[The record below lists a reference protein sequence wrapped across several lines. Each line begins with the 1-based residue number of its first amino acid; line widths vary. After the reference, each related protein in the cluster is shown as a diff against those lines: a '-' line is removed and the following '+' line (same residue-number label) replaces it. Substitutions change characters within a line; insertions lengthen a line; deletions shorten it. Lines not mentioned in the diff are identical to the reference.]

1 MGGRYGKQYMNIYIW
16 RCLVCFRKGTAAKSV
31 SSPGVPGDAPGD
43 VCLIPGRPR
52 GCSRGCCLMTW
63 HYFPNALRCVPGKKS
78 LRWGVVFPA
87 RKQTCAPLRR
97 NACFFCLQKWLP
109 EDSAKDDKGNELH
122 SLCLCKVLN
131 LPREITLFVNVP
143 SGSCSTSFAL
153 YIKRTRFRYKCH
165 VLSFPCHA
173 KRIDARGIQACSC
186 TLALALSWARGGH
199 GWSWP

>member
-1 MGGRYGKQYMNIYIW
+1 M
-16 RCLVCFRKGTAAKSV
+16 
-31 SSPGVPGDAPGD
+31 
-43 VCLIPGRPR
+43 RPR
-52 GCSRGCCLMTW
+52 EKVAKMGRR
-63 HYFPNALRCVPGKKS
+63 FPSPQKNAHLCGEMRVY
-78 LRWGVVFPA
+78 
-87 RKQTCAPLRR
+87 
-97 NACFFCLQKWLP
+97 FCLQKWLP

-131 LPREITLFVNVP
+131 LPREITFFVNVP

-153 YIKRTRFRYKCH
+153 YIKPTRFRYKCH